1 VPSPLNVTNI
11 PAPRTPLTDP
21 VTGLLSREWYRF
33 FLNLFNLTGAGTN
46 PTTLEDLQIGPP
58 FATVDEINNSTDI
71 KIQGFATSPSQDGLL
86 AQIAELQKQVQAA
99 ELSSEA
105 AVNALQAQIM
115 NLSTNVQ
122 AAELSSQGAV
132 MALQAQL
139 ANLATDVQALAV
151 SPPVTPQLK
160 RARYGSFYDTT
171 TQTGTTINTAK
182 AITFNTTDLS
192 NGVYIGSPTSR
203 IYVDTPGI
211 YNYDMSFQLDKT
223 SGGTG
228 EFYIWF
234 RLNGTNVANSASY
247 IQIQGN
253 NAEIF
258 SSLNYFFDLN
268 AGDYVEIM
276 FSVSDLSVEVAA
288 FAAAAPVP
296 AIPSIILTVAN
307 NIEGAST

>member
-1 VPSPLNVTNI
+1 MPSPLNITSI

-21 VTGLLSREWYRF
+21 NTGLLSREWYRF
-33 FLNLFNLTGAGTN
+33 FFNLFNLTGGGTS
-46 PTTLEDLQIGPP
+46 PTSLTDLQVGPP
-58 FATVDEINNSTDI
+58 FATVDEVNNSTDI

-99 ELSSEA
+99 ELS
-105 AVNALQAQIM
+105 
-115 NLSTNVQ
+115 
-122 AAELSSQGAV
+122 AEGAV

-139 ANLATDVQALAV
+139 TNLTTDVQGLAL
-151 SPPVTPQLK
+151 SPPTTPQLK

-171 TQTGTTINTAK
+171 TQTGTIINTAK

-192 NGVYIGSPTSR
+192 NGVYIGTPTSR
-203 IYVDTPGI
+203 VYVDTAGI

-234 RLNGTNVANSASY
+234 RLNGVDIPNSASY

-258 SSLNYFFDLN
+258 SSLNYFFDLKS
-268 AGDYVEIM
+268 GDYVEIM
-276 FSVSDLSVEVAA
+276 FSVSDLSVEIAA
-288 FAAAAPVP
+288 FPAAPPVP

>member
-1 VPSPLNVTNI
+1 MPDITQIMPPRVPLVDQ
-11 PAPRTPLTDP
+11 R
-21 VTGLLSREWYRF
+21 TGLISREWYRF
-33 FLNLFNLTGAGTN
+33 FFNQFEKVGGSSES
-46 PTTLEDLQIGPP
+46 LEDLQLGPVETDS
-58 FATVDEINNSTDI
+58 FAFEITKDI
-71 KIQGFATSPSQDGLL
+71 TQFAIQPAQDGVVD
-86 AQIAELQKQVQAA
+86 QIAEMQKQIQAA
-99 ELSSEA
+99 ELSSEG
-105 AVNALQAQIM
+105 AL
-115 NLSTNVQ
+115 
-122 AAELSSQGAV
+122 

-139 ANLATDVQALAV
+139 ANLFADVQGLAL

-171 TQTGTTINTAK
+171 TQTATTINTAK

-223 SGGTG
+223 SGGVG
-228 EFYIWF
+228 DFFIWF
-234 RLNGTNVANSASY
+234 RLNGVDVANSASY

-253 NAEIF
+253 NHEIF

-268 AGDYVEIM
+268 AGDYIEIM
-276 FSVSDLSVEVAA
+276 FSVSTLSVELAA

>member
-1 VPSPLNVTNI
+1 VPSPLNITNI

-46 PTTLEDLQIGPP
+46 PISLEDLQLGPP
-58 FATVDEINNSTDI
+58 FATVDEITNSTDI
-71 KIQGFATSPSQDGLL
+71 KIQGLATSPSQDALL
-86 AQIAELQKQVQAA
+86 AQIAELQKQ
-99 ELSSEA
+99 
-105 AVNALQAQIM
+105 
-115 NLSTNVQ
+115 VQ

-139 ANLATDVQALAV
+139 ANLATDVQGLAL
-151 SPPVTPQLK
+151 SPPTTPQLK

-253 NAEIF
+253 NHEIF

-276 FSVSDLSVEVAA
+276 FSVSTLSVEIAA

>member
-1 VPSPLNVTNI
+1 MPSPLNITTI

-21 VTGLLSREWYRF
+21 NTGLLSREWYRF
-33 FLNLFNLTGAGTN
+33 FFNLFNLTGAGSS
-46 PTTLEDLQIGPP
+46 PTSLTDLQIGPP
-58 FATVDEINNSTDI
+58 FATVDEVNNSTDV

-86 AQIAELQKQVQAA
+86 AQIAELQKQVQTA
-99 ELSSEA
+99 ELSAEA
-105 AVNALQAQIM
+105 ATNALQAQIM
-115 NLSTNVQ
+115 NLST
-122 AAELSSQGAV
+122 
-132 MALQAQL
+132 
-139 ANLATDVQALAV
+139 DVQALA
-151 SPPVTPQLK
+151 SAPAPTPQLK

-171 TQTGTTINTAK
+171 TQTATTINTAT

-192 NGVYIGSPTSR
+192 NGVYVGTPTSR
-203 IYVDTPGI
+203 IYVDNEGI

-234 RLNGTNVANSASY
+234 RLNGVDVPNSASH
-247 IQIQGN
+247 IRIQGN

-258 SSLNYFFDLN
+258 SSLNYFFDLKS
-268 AGDYVEIM
+268 GDYVEIM
-276 FSVSDLSVEVAA
+276 FSVSTLSVEIAA
-288 FAAAAPVP
+288 FPAVAPVP

>member
-1 VPSPLNVTNI
+1 MPDITQIMPPRVPLVDE
-11 PAPRTPLTDP
+11 R
-21 VTGLLSREWYRF
+21 TGLISREWYRF
-33 FLNLFNLTGAGTN
+33 LFNQFEKVGSSAAS
-46 PTTLEDLQIGPP
+46 LEDLQLGPVATDTFVFEFIKNITQ
-58 FATVDEINNSTDI
+58 FA
-71 KIQGFATSPSQDGLL
+71 IQPAQDGVID
-86 AQIAELQKQVQAA
+86 QIAEMQKQIQAA
-99 ELSSEA
+99 DLSSEG
-105 AVNALQAQIM
+105 AL
-115 NLSTNVQ
+115 
-122 AAELSSQGAV
+122 

-139 ANLATDVQALAV
+139 ANLVTDVQALAL

-171 TQTGTTINTAK
+171 TQLGTTINTAK

-192 NGVYIGSPTSR
+192 NGVYLGTPTSR
-203 IYVDTPGI
+203 VYVDTPGI

-223 SGGTG
+223 SGGVG
-228 EFYIWF
+228 NFYIWF
-234 RLNGTNVANSASY
+234 RLNGVDVANSASY
-247 IQIQGN
+247 IRIQGN

-268 AGDYVEIM
+268 AGDYIEIM
-276 FSVSDLSVEVAA
+276 FSVSDLSVELAA

>member
-46 PTTLEDLQIGPP
+46 PTTLEDLQLGPP
-58 FATVDEINNSTDI
+58 FATVDEITNTTDI
-71 KIQGFATSPSQDGLL
+71 KIQGFATSPSQDALL

-99 ELSSEA
+99 ELSSE
-105 AVNALQAQIM
+105 
-115 NLSTNVQ
+115 
-122 AAELSSQGAV
+122 GAV

-139 ANLATDVQALAV
+139 ANLATDVQGLAV

-171 TQTGTTINTAK
+171 TQTGTVINTAK
-182 AITFNTTDLS
+182 AITFNSTDLS
-192 NGVYIGSPTSR
+192 NGVYLGTPTSR
-203 IYVDTPGI
+203 VYVDTPGI

-223 SGGTG
+223 SGGTAQ
-228 EFYIWF
+228 FHIWF
-234 RLNGTNVANSASY
+234 RLNGTNVANSASQ
-247 IQIQGN
+247 IRIQGN
-253 NAEIF
+253 DAEIF

-276 FSVSDLSVEVAA
+276 FSVSDLSVELAA

-296 AIPSIILTVAN
+296 AIPSIILTVNN

>member
-1 VPSPLNVTNI
+1 MPDITQIMPPRVPLVDQ
-11 PAPRTPLTDP
+11 R
-21 VTGLLSREWYRF
+21 TGLISREWYRF
-33 FLNLFNLTGAGTN
+33 FFNQFEKVSGSSES
-46 PTTLEDLQIGPP
+46 LEDLQLGPVATDAFVFEFIKNITQ
-58 FATVDEINNSTDI
+58 FAIEP
-71 KIQGFATSPSQDGLL
+71 AQDGVVD
-86 AQIAELQKQVQAA
+86 QIAEMQKQIQAA
-99 ELSSEA
+99 ELSSEG
-105 AVNALQAQIM
+105 AL
-115 NLSTNVQ
+115 
-122 AAELSSQGAV
+122 

-139 ANLATDVQALAV
+139 ANLFADVQGLAL

-160 RARYGSFYDTT
+160 RARYGSFFDTT
-171 TQTGTTINTAK
+171 TQLGTTINTAK

-192 NGVYIGSPTSR
+192 NGVYLGTPTSR
-203 IYVDTPGI
+203 VYVDTPGI
-211 YNYDMSFQLDKT
+211 YNYDLSFQLDKT
-223 SGGTG
+223 SGGVG
-228 EFYIWF
+228 NFYIWF
-234 RLNGTNVANSASY
+234 RLNGVDVANSASY

-276 FSVSDLSVEVAA
+276 FSVSDLSVELAA

>member
-1 VPSPLNVTNI
+1 MPDITQIMPPRVPIVDE
-11 PAPRTPLTDP
+11 R
-21 VTGLLSREWYRF
+21 TGLISREWYRF
-33 FLNLFNLTGAGTN
+33 FFNQFEKVGSSSQS
-46 PTTLEDLQIGPP
+46 LEDIQLDILPLQPVDLSSVDP
-58 FATVDEINNSTDI
+58 TPALLSAYAVSSALESQFAEM
-71 KIQGFATSPSQDGLL
+71 
-86 AQIAELQKQVQAA
+86 QKQIQAA
-99 ELSSEA
+99 DLSSEG
-105 AVNALQAQIM
+105 AL
-115 NLSTNVQ
+115 
-122 AAELSSQGAV
+122 

-139 ANLATDVQALAV
+139 ANLATDVQGLAL

-171 TQTGTTINTAK
+171 TQLGTTINTAK

-192 NGVYIGSPTSR
+192 NGVYIGSPASR

-223 SGGTG
+223 SGGVG
-228 EFYIWF
+228 NFFIWF
-234 RLNGTNVANSASY
+234 RLNGVDVANSASY

-276 FSVSDLSVEVAA
+276 FSVSDLSVELAA

>member
-1 VPSPLNVTNI
+1 MPDITQIMPPRVPLVDQ
-11 PAPRTPLTDP
+11 R
-21 VTGLLSREWYRF
+21 TGLISREWYRF
-33 FLNLFNLTGAGTN
+33 FFNQFEKVGGSSES
-46 PTTLEDLQIGPP
+46 LEDLQLGPVETDS
-58 FATVDEINNSTDI
+58 FAFEITKDI
-71 KIQGFATSPSQDGLL
+71 TQFAIQPAQDGVVD
-86 AQIAELQKQVQAA
+86 QIAEMQKQIQAA
-99 ELSSEA
+99 ELSSEG
-105 AVNALQAQIM
+105 AL
-115 NLSTNVQ
+115 
-122 AAELSSQGAV
+122 

-139 ANLATDVQALAV
+139 ANLFADVQGLAL

-171 TQTGTTINTAK
+171 TQTATTINTAK

-223 SGGTG
+223 SGGVG
-228 EFYIWF
+228 DFFIWF
-234 RLNGTNVANSASY
+234 RLNGVDVANSASY

-253 NAEIF
+253 NHEIF

-276 FSVSDLSVEVAA
+276 FSVSTLSVEVAA

>member
-1 VPSPLNVTNI
+1 MPDITQIMPPRVPIVDE
-11 PAPRTPLTDP
+11 R
-21 VTGLLSREWYRF
+21 TGLISREWYRF
-33 FLNLFNLTGAGTN
+33 FFNQFEKVGSSSQS
-46 PTTLEDLQIGPP
+46 LEDIQLDILVQQQPDLS
-58 FATVDEINNSTDI
+58 TVDPTPALLSAYAVSSALES
-71 KIQGFATSPSQDGLL
+71 QFA
-86 AQIAELQKQVQAA
+86 EMQKQIQAA
-99 ELSSEA
+99 DLSSEG
-105 AVNALQAQIM
+105 AL
-115 NLSTNVQ
+115 
-122 AAELSSQGAV
+122 

-139 ANLATDVQALAV
+139 ANLATDVQGLAL

-171 TQTGTTINTAK
+171 TQLGTTINTAK

-223 SGGTG
+223 SGGVG
-228 EFYIWF
+228 NFFIWF
-234 RLNGTNVANSASY
+234 RLNGVDVANSASY

-268 AGDYVEIM
+268 TGDYVEIM
-276 FSVSDLSVEVAA
+276 FSVSDLSVELAA

>member
-33 FLNLFNLTGAGTN
+33 FFNLFNLTGGGTN
-46 PTTLEDLQIGPP
+46 PISLEDLQIGPP

-71 KIQGFATSPSQDGLL
+71 KIQGFATSPSQDALL

-99 ELSSEA
+99 ELSSE
-105 AVNALQAQIM
+105 
-115 NLSTNVQ
+115 
-122 AAELSSQGAV
+122 GAV

-139 ANLATDVQALAV
+139 ANLATDVQGLAL

-223 SGGTG
+223 SGGSG
-228 EFYIWF
+228 NFYIWF
-234 RLNGTNVANSASY
+234 RLNGVDVANSASY

-253 NAEIF
+253 NHEIF

-276 FSVSDLSVEVAA
+276 FSVSTLSVEVAA

>member
-1 VPSPLNVTNI
+1 MPDITQIMPPRVPLVDQ
-11 PAPRTPLTDP
+11 R
-21 VTGLLSREWYRF
+21 TGLISREWYRF
-33 FLNLFNLTGAGTN
+33 FFNQFEKVGSSGES
-46 PTTLEDLQIGPP
+46 LEDLQLGPVATDS
-58 FATVDEINNSTDI
+58 FAFEITKDI
-71 KIQGFATSPSQDGLL
+71 TQFAIQPAQDGVID
-86 AQIAELQKQVQAA
+86 QIAEMQKQIQAA
-99 ELSSEA
+99 DLSSEG
-105 AVNALQAQIM
+105 AL
-115 NLSTNVQ
+115 
-122 AAELSSQGAV
+122 

-139 ANLATDVQALAV
+139 ANLVTDVQALAL
-151 SPPVTPQLK
+151 SPPVTPQLR

-171 TQTGTTINTAK
+171 TQTATTINTAK

-192 NGVYIGSPTSR
+192 NGVYLGTPTSR
-203 IYVDTPGI
+203 VYVDTPGI

-228 EFYIWF
+228 SFYIWF
-234 RLNGTNVANSASY
+234 RLNGVDVANSASY

-268 AGDYVEIM
+268 AGDYVEVM

>member
-1 VPSPLNVTNI
+1 MPDITQIMPPRVPIVDE
-11 PAPRTPLTDP
+11 R
-21 VTGLLSREWYRF
+21 TGLISREWYRF
-33 FLNLFNLTGAGTN
+33 FFNQFEKVGSSSQS
-46 PTTLEDLQIGPP
+46 LEDIQLDILVQQQPDLS
-58 FATVDEINNSTDI
+58 TVDPTPALLSAYAVSSALES
-71 KIQGFATSPSQDGLL
+71 QFA
-86 AQIAELQKQVQAA
+86 EMQKQIQAA
-99 ELSSEA
+99 DLSSEG
-105 AVNALQAQIM
+105 AL
-115 NLSTNVQ
+115 
-122 AAELSSQGAV
+122 

-139 ANLATDVQALAV
+139 ANLATDVQGLAL

-171 TQTGTTINTAK
+171 TQLGTTINTAK

-192 NGVYIGSPTSR
+192 NGVYIGSPASR
-203 IYVDTPGI
+203 IYVDTSGI

-223 SGGTG
+223 SGGVG
-228 EFYIWF
+228 DFFIWF
-234 RLNGTNVANSASY
+234 RLNGVDVTDSASY
-247 IQIQGN
+247 IRIQGN

-276 FSVSDLSVEVAA
+276 FSVSDLSVELAA

>member
-1 VPSPLNVTNI
+1 MPDITQIMPPRVPLVDQ
-11 PAPRTPLTDP
+11 R
-21 VTGLLSREWYRF
+21 TGLISREWYRF
-33 FLNLFNLTGAGTN
+33 FFNQFEKVGNSGES
-46 PTTLEDLQIGPP
+46 LEDLQLGPV
-58 FATVDEINNSTDI
+58 ATDLSTVDPTPALLSAY
-71 KIQGFATSPSQDGLL
+71 ATSSALESQF
-86 AQIAELQKQVQAA
+86 AEMQKQIQAA
-99 ELSSEA
+99 DLSSEG
-105 AVNALQAQIM
+105 AL
-115 NLSTNVQ
+115 
-122 AAELSSQGAV
+122 

-139 ANLATDVQALAV
+139 ANLVTDVQALAV

-192 NGVYIGSPTSR
+192 NGVYLGTPTSR
-203 IYVDTPGI
+203 VYVDTPGI

-223 SGGTG
+223 SGGVG
-228 EFYIWF
+228 DFYIWF
-234 RLNGTNVANSASY
+234 RLNGVDVANSASY

-253 NAEIF
+253 NHEIF

-276 FSVSDLSVEVAA
+276 FSVSTLSVELAA

>member
-1 VPSPLNVTNI
+1 MPDITQIVPPRVPLLDE
-11 PAPRTPLTDP
+11 R
-21 VTGLLSREWYRF
+21 TGLISREWYRF
-33 FLNLFNLTGAGTN
+33 LFNQFEKVGSSAAS
-46 PTTLEDLQIGPP
+46 LEDLQLGPVETDS
-58 FATVDEINNSTDI
+58 FAFEIAKNITQFA
-71 KIQGFATSPSQDGLL
+71 IQPAQDGVVD
-86 AQIAELQKQVQAA
+86 QIAEMQKQIQAA
-99 ELSSEA
+99 NLSSE
-105 AVNALQAQIM
+105 
-115 NLSTNVQ
+115 
-122 AAELSSQGAV
+122 GAV

-139 ANLATDVQALAV
+139 ANLATDVQGLAL

-171 TQTGTTINTAK
+171 TQLGTTINTAK

-192 NGVYIGSPTSR
+192 NGVYLGTPTSR
-203 IYVDTPGI
+203 VYVDTPGI

-223 SGGTG
+223 SGGVG
-228 EFYIWF
+228 NFFIWF
-234 RLNGTNVANSASY
+234 RLNGVDVTDSASY
-247 IQIQGN
+247 IRIQGN

-276 FSVSDLSVEVAA
+276 FSVSDLSVELAA

-296 AIPSIILTVAN
+296 AIPSIILTVAH

>member
-1 VPSPLNVTNI
+1 MLNITNI
-11 PAPRTPLTDP
+11 TPPRVPFLDER
-21 VTGLLSREWYRF
+21 TGMISREWYRF
-33 FLNLFNLTGAGTN
+33 FFNQFEKVSGSASS
-46 PTTLEDLQIGPP
+46 LEDLQLGPP
-58 FATVDEINNSTDI
+58 FATVDEINNSTDV
-71 KIQGFATSPSQDGLL
+71 KIQGFASSPSQDALL
-86 AQIAELQKQVQAA
+86 AQIAELQKEVQ
-99 ELSSEA
+99 
-105 AVNALQAQIM
+105 
-115 NLSTNVQ
+115 
-122 AAELSSQGAV
+122 G
-132 MALQAQL
+132 
-139 ANLATDVQALAV
+139 LAV

-160 RARYGSFYDTT
+160 RARYGAFFDTT

-192 NGVYIGSPTSR
+192 NGVYLGTPASR
-203 IYVDTPGI
+203 VYVDTPGI

-223 SGGTG
+223 SGGVG
-228 EFYIWF
+228 DFFIWF
-234 RLNGTNVANSASY
+234 RRNGVDVANSASY

-253 NAEIF
+253 NHEIF

-276 FSVSDLSVEVAA
+276 FSVSTLSVEVAA

>member
-1 VPSPLNVTNI
+1 MPDITQIMPPRVPFVDQ
-11 PAPRTPLTDP
+11 R
-21 VTGLLSREWYRF
+21 TGLISREWYRF
-33 FLNLFNLTGAGTN
+33 FFNQFEKVGSSVVS
-46 PTTLEDLQIGPP
+46 LEDLQTGPVATDS
-58 FATVDEINNSTDI
+58 FAFEITKDI
-71 KIQGFATSPSQDGLL
+71 TQFAIQPAQDGVVD
-86 AQIAELQKQVQAA
+86 QIAEMQKQIQAA
-99 ELSSEA
+99 ELSSEG
-105 AVNALQAQIM
+105 AL
-115 NLSTNVQ
+115 
-122 AAELSSQGAV
+122 

-139 ANLATDVQALAV
+139 ANLFADVQGLAL

-171 TQTGTTINTAK
+171 TQTATTINTAK

-223 SGGTG
+223 SGGVG
-228 EFYIWF
+228 NFYIWF
-234 RLNGTNVANSASY
+234 RLNGVDVANSASY

-253 NAEIF
+253 NHEIF

-268 AGDYVEIM
+268 VGDYVEIM
-276 FSVSDLSVEVAA
+276 FSVSTLSVELAA

>member
-1 VPSPLNVTNI
+1 MPDITQIMPPRVPIVDE
-11 PAPRTPLTDP
+11 R
-21 VTGLLSREWYRF
+21 TGLISREWYRF
-33 FLNLFNLTGAGTN
+33 FFNQFEKVGSSSQS
-46 PTTLEDLQIGPP
+46 LEDIQLDILVQQQPDLS
-58 FATVDEINNSTDI
+58 TVDPTPALLSAYAVSSALES
-71 KIQGFATSPSQDGLL
+71 QFA
-86 AQIAELQKQVQAA
+86 EMQKQLQAA
-99 ELSSEA
+99 DLSSEG
-105 AVNALQAQIM
+105 AL
-115 NLSTNVQ
+115 
-122 AAELSSQGAV
+122 

-139 ANLATDVQALAV
+139 ANLATDVQGLAL

-171 TQTGTTINTAK
+171 TQLATTINTAK

-203 IYVDTPGI
+203 IYVDTSGI

-223 SGGTG
+223 SGGVG
-228 EFYIWF
+228 NFFIWF
-234 RLNGTNVANSASY
+234 RLNGVDVTDSASY
-247 IQIQGN
+247 IRIQGN

-276 FSVSDLSVEVAA
+276 FSVSDLSVELAA

>member
-1 VPSPLNVTNI
+1 MPDITQIMPPRVPLVDQ
-11 PAPRTPLTDP
+11 R
-21 VTGLLSREWYRF
+21 TGLISREWYRF
-33 FLNLFNLTGAGTN
+33 FFNQFEKVGGSSES
-46 PTTLEDLQIGPP
+46 LEDLQLGPVETDS
-58 FATVDEINNSTDI
+58 FAFEIAKNIT
-71 KIQGFATSPSQDGLL
+71 QFAIEPAQDGVVD
-86 AQIAELQKQVQAA
+86 QIAEMQKQIQAA
-99 ELSSEA
+99 ELSSEG
-105 AVNALQAQIM
+105 AL
-115 NLSTNVQ
+115 
-122 AAELSSQGAV
+122 

-139 ANLATDVQALAV
+139 ANLFADVQGLAL
-151 SPPVTPQLK
+151 SPPATPQLK

-171 TQTGTTINTAK
+171 TQLGTTINTAK

-192 NGVYIGSPTSR
+192 NGVYLGSPTSR

-223 SGGTG
+223 SGGVG
-228 EFYIWF
+228 SFYIWF
-234 RLNGTNVANSASY
+234 RLNGVDVANSASY

-276 FSVSDLSVEVAA
+276 FSVSDLSVELAA

>member
-1 VPSPLNVTNI
+1 MPDITQIMPPRVPIVDE
-11 PAPRTPLTDP
+11 R
-21 VTGLLSREWYRF
+21 TGLISREWYRF
-33 FLNLFNLTGAGTN
+33 FFNQFEKVGSSSQS
-46 PTTLEDLQIGPP
+46 LEDIQLDILVQQQPDLS
-58 FATVDEINNSTDI
+58 TVDPTPALLSAYAVSSALES
-71 KIQGFATSPSQDGLL
+71 QFA
-86 AQIAELQKQVQAA
+86 EMQKQIQAA
-99 ELSSEA
+99 DLSSEG
-105 AVNALQAQIM
+105 AL
-115 NLSTNVQ
+115 
-122 AAELSSQGAV
+122 

-139 ANLATDVQALAV
+139 ANLATDVQGLAL

-171 TQTGTTINTAK
+171 TQTATTINTAK

-192 NGVYIGSPTSR
+192 NGVYIGSPASR
-203 IYVDTPGI
+203 IYVDTSGI

-223 SGGTG
+223 SGGVG
-228 EFYIWF
+228 NFFIWF
-234 RLNGTNVANSASY
+234 RLNGVDVANSASY

-258 SSLNYFFDLN
+258 SSLNYFFDLT

-276 FSVSDLSVEVAA
+276 FSVSDLSVELAA

>member
-1 VPSPLNVTNI
+1 MPDITQIMPPRVPLVDQ
-11 PAPRTPLTDP
+11 R
-21 VTGLLSREWYRF
+21 TGLISREWYRF
-33 FLNLFNLTGAGTN
+33 FFNQFEKVGGSSES
-46 PTTLEDLQIGPP
+46 LEDLQLGPVETDS
-58 FATVDEINNSTDI
+58 FAFEIAKNIT
-71 KIQGFATSPSQDGLL
+71 QFAIEPAQDGVVD
-86 AQIAELQKQVQAA
+86 QIAEMQKQIQAA
-99 ELSSEA
+99 ELSSEG
-105 AVNALQAQIM
+105 AL
-115 NLSTNVQ
+115 
-122 AAELSSQGAV
+122 

-139 ANLATDVQALAV
+139 ANLFADVQGLAL
-151 SPPVTPQLK
+151 SPPATPQLK

-192 NGVYIGSPTSR
+192 NGVYLGTPTSR
-203 IYVDTPGI
+203 VYVDTPGI
-211 YNYDMSFQLDKT
+211 YNYDLSFQLDKT
-223 SGGTG
+223 SGGVG
-228 EFYIWF
+228 NFYIWF
-234 RLNGTNVANSASY
+234 RLNGVDVANSASY

-253 NAEIF
+253 NHEIF

-276 FSVSDLSVEVAA
+276 FSVSTLSVELAA

>member
-1 VPSPLNVTNI
+1 MPSPLNVTSI

-21 VTGLLSREWYRF
+21 NTGLLSREWYRF
-33 FLNLFNLTGAGTN
+33 FLNLFNLTGAGSS
-46 PTTLEDLQIGPP
+46 PTSITDLQIGPP

-86 AQIAELQKQVQAA
+86 AQIAELQKQVQTA
-99 ELSSEA
+99 ELSAEA

-122 AAELSSQGAV
+122 AAELSSESAV
-132 MALQAQL
+132 MALQAQIM
-139 ANLATDVQALAV
+139 NLSTDVQALA
-151 SPPVTPQLK
+151 SAPAPTPQLK

-171 TQTGTTINTAK
+171 TQTATVINTAK
-182 AITFNTTDLS
+182 AITFNTTDLN
-192 NGVYIGSPTSR
+192 NGVYVGTPTSR
-203 IYVDTPGI
+203 IYVDNEGI

-223 SGGTG
+223 SGGVG
-228 EFYIWF
+228 DFYIWF
-234 RLNGTNVANSASY
+234 RLNGVDVPNSASY

-258 SSLNYFFDLN
+258 SSLNYFFDLKS
-268 AGDYVEIM
+268 GDYVEIM

>member
-46 PTTLEDLQIGPP
+46 PTTLEDLQLGPP
-58 FATVDEINNSTDI
+58 FATVDEITNSTDI
-71 KIQGFATSPSQDGLL
+71 KIQGFATSPSQDALL
-86 AQIAELQKQVQAA
+86 AQIAELQKQ
-99 ELSSEA
+99 
-105 AVNALQAQIM
+105 
-115 NLSTNVQ
+115 VQ

-211 YNYDMSFQLDKT
+211 YNYDTSFQLDKT

-234 RLNGTNVANSASY
+234 RLNGVDVPNSASQ
-247 IQIQGN
+247 IRIQGN

-288 FAAAAPVP
+288 FPAVAPVP

>member
-1 VPSPLNVTNI
+1 MPDITQIMPPRVPIVDE
-11 PAPRTPLTDP
+11 R
-21 VTGLLSREWYRF
+21 TGLISREWYRF
-33 FLNLFNLTGAGTN
+33 FFNQFEKVGSSSQS
-46 PTTLEDLQIGPP
+46 LEDIQLDILPLQPVDLSSVDP
-58 FATVDEINNSTDI
+58 TPALLSAYAVSSALESQFAEM
-71 KIQGFATSPSQDGLL
+71 
-86 AQIAELQKQVQAA
+86 QKQIQAA
-99 ELSSEA
+99 DLSSEG
-105 AVNALQAQIM
+105 AL
-115 NLSTNVQ
+115 
-122 AAELSSQGAV
+122 

-139 ANLATDVQALAV
+139 ANLATDVQGLAL

-171 TQTGTTINTAK
+171 TQLGTTINTAK

-192 NGVYIGSPTSR
+192 NGVYIGSPASR

-223 SGGTG
+223 SGGVG
-228 EFYIWF
+228 NFFIWF
-234 RLNGTNVANSASY
+234 RLNGVDVTDSASY
-247 IQIQGN
+247 IRIQGN

-276 FSVSDLSVEVAA
+276 FSVSDLSVELAA

>member
-1 VPSPLNVTNI
+1 MPDITQIMPPRVPLVDQ
-11 PAPRTPLTDP
+11 R
-21 VTGLLSREWYRF
+21 TGLISREWYRF
-33 FLNLFNLTGAGTN
+33 FFNQFEKVGSSAAS
-46 PTTLEDLQIGPP
+46 LEDLQLGPVETDS
-58 FATVDEINNSTDI
+58 FAFEIAKNIT
-71 KIQGFATSPSQDGLL
+71 QFAIEPAQDGVVD
-86 AQIAELQKQVQAA
+86 QIAEMQKQIQAA
-99 ELSSEA
+99 ELSSEG
-105 AVNALQAQIM
+105 AL
-115 NLSTNVQ
+115 
-122 AAELSSQGAV
+122 

-139 ANLATDVQALAV
+139 ANLFADVQGLAL

-192 NGVYIGSPTSR
+192 NGVYLGTPTSR
-203 IYVDTPGI
+203 VYVDTPGI
-211 YNYDMSFQLDKT
+211 YNYDLSFQLDKT
-223 SGGTG
+223 SGGVG
-228 EFYIWF
+228 NFYIWF
-234 RLNGTNVANSASY
+234 RLNGVDVANSASY

-268 AGDYVEIM
+268 AGDYVEII
-276 FSVSDLSVEVAA
+276 FSVSDLSVELAA